1 MQKLQSVVSDIKNDE
16 EVGERYMTIEEM
28 IEYEKDYSYEKGHIA
43 GMSAGMSVGM
53 SAGLI
58 DGTIRTCRK
67 FGKSDAEIIEVLMEE
82 YSLSY
87 EEAKKSVINN

>member
-43 GMSAGMSVGM
+43 GMSAGMS
-53 SAGLI
+53 AGLI